1 MGVRVTV
8 TPQKRT
14 TTQKKTPVQEKW
26 AESEGTISRLAAA
39 AKPQFPR
46 RGIPRILELD
56 YYEEDF
62 AMSSTTTNVT
72 TASSSGSLEE
82 QVKTLQDQ
90 VDRLQL
96 EKTESERKHAKQ
108 LEEQQIEIEE
118 LKRQLLTQKELVEP
132 GNSLSQIRREMEEL
146 KVIINLQDELQASKQ
161 VIQQQKHQIG
171 LLTATATSEEGV
183 TTSTLSEDSITNNKT
198 DNEEDDESSLLV
210 WKQKYRDLQHKH
222 SKLQIDRAYGEFR
235 LRDRITN
242 DSLKYH
248 RRLIHW
254 KKQTQELQQEQHKKE
269 TDELRKKLQKS
280 AASVLQHTLGE
291 LKESRARVQELEK
304 ELSESPSSSTKPTTP
319 ILKEK
324 KTISNGNDSPSSLSV
339 SFAKLPFD
347 YEQLK
352 KSRSSPTRA
361 NLKKSKS
368 SPIKPSRR
376 IIDYYKEKNMC

>member
-183 TTSTLSEDSITNNKT
+183 TTSTLSEDSITNKKT

>member
-1 MGVRVTV
+1 M
-8 TPQKRT
+8 
-14 TTQKKTPVQEKW
+14 
-26 AESEGTISRLAAA
+26 
-39 AKPQFPR
+39 
-46 RGIPRILELD
+46 ELD

-72 TASSSGSLEE
+72 TGSSSGSLEE

-171 LLTATATSEEGV
+171 LLTATATSEEGI